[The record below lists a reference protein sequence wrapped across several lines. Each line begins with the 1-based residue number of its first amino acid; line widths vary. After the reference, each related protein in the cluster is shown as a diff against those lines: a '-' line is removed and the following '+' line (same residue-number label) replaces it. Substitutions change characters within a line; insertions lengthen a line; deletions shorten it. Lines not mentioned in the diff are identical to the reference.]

1 MAGESGRALKEV
13 GVDMRMFYLFCG
25 RFRRDRIVLLVG
37 DRAVGRVVAQH
48 LVARAAHGQ
57 RNIRPWPSF
66 LMSTSASCHSAP
78 HGWFRQINMIDL
90 SVIDGVAA

>member
-13 GVDMRMFYLFCG
+13 GVVMGVFYLFRG

-48 LVARAAHGQ
+48 FVARAAHGAAEHQ
-57 RNIRPWPSF
+57 ALAFVFDEHVGELPFGAAR
-66 LMSTSASCHSAP
+66 LVSADKH
-78 HGWFRQINMIDL
+78 D
-90 SVIDGVAA
+90 